1 MKLHFLPKFISIF
14 WKFKVVNANEQKK
27 WPFYH
32 SAVVCCQF
40 DEAKLVQNHT
50 VAREQFYN
58 RITVFTCLTNLDLN
72 YIDKGH
78 IRGKF
83 RPLKSD
89 FPTNAKHFR
98 DWVNQFFM
106 ISFVWTLKP
115 WDRFEVAGQFLI
127 LVLSVLD
134 MQPFFTESNLY
145 APLNVS

>member
-1 MKLHFLPKFISIF
+1 M
-14 WKFKVVNANEQKK
+14 NKK
-27 WPFYH
+27 SGLFTT
-32 SAVVCCQF
+32 VVCCQF
-40 DEAKLVQNHT
+40 DE
-50 VAREQFYN
+50 AREQFYN

-115 WDRFEVAGQFLI
+115 
-127 LVLSVLD
+127 
-134 MQPFFTESNLY
+134 
-145 APLNVS
+145 